1 MRVFFIIFFGILLS
15 LNSNAQ
21 IDSVKEETLAI
32 KAIPFPVLYGIL
44 YGYGVVGYIEKS
56 ISTKSSIALG
66 YKYLSY
72 DFFSSRSGENNVLIA
87 EYKHILSRS
96 KNENTYLIPYLK
108 YRNMR
113 YSEQIE
119 SNVVGSYLEKSLGI
133 GLTYGTNES
142 LVKSNRLTVD
152 MFGGLG
158 YFFKLD
164 KEGRKFGSMVGPGV
178 VPYEPDFIIHGF
190 DLRIGALFGFNFL
203 K

>member
-1 MRVFFIIFFGILLS
+1 MRLLFLIVFFIQFS
-15 LNSNAQ
+15 SNSNAQ
-21 IDSVKEETLAI
+21 LDSASENIFAI
-32 KAIPFPVLYGIL
+32 KAMPFPVMYGLL

-56 ISTKSSIALG
+56 ISSRSSLTLG
-66 YKYLSY
+66 YKYLRY

-119 SNVVGSYLEKSLGI
+119 SNVVGSYLEKSLGV
-133 GLTYGTNES
+133 GLTIGSRES
-142 LVKSNRLTVD
+142 LFKSNRLIFD
-152 MFGGLG
+152 GFGGLG

-164 KEGRKFGSMVGPGV
+164 KEGRKYGRMVGPGV
-178 VPYEPDFIIHGF
+178 VPYEPDFIVHGF
-190 DLRIGALFGFNFL
+190 DLRLGVLIGFNFM